1 MSAVGLLDAAAER
14 RPKRTADQ
22 SAAELG
28 GRLVAPLPLSFT
40 LDADHEAHEP
50 IEARGG
56 RRDDVRLLVSPGT
69 AEPILTTFRS
79 LPDHLQPGDLAVVN
93 TSGTVAAAL
102 DVVIEGHGDAV
113 LHVSTELPGDLW
125 MVEPRRKIANGATEP
140 LTLADRPTPV
150 SLDTGQ
156 PLLHLL
162 HPAPGSQRIWL
173 AVAAADSDL
182 VATMAT
188 SGRPIRYRYV
198 PRDWPLEA
206 YQTVFAVEPG
216 SAEMPSAARPF
227 TEAIVTRLVSN
238 GIGIVPATLHTG
250 VSSLEAAERPYTERY
265 RVPAATASAINAVHR
280 TGGHVIAVGTTVV
293 RALETVTDATGTV
306 HPGSGWTDVVITPD
320 RGARAVDG
328 LLTGWHEPEA
338 SHLAMLEAV
347 AGRTPLVLA
356 YERAFAA
363 GYRWHEFGDSHLIV
377 PYA

>member
-1 MSAVGLLDAAAER
+1 MSALAVLDAAER
-14 RPKRTADQ
+14 RPA
-22 SAAELG
+22 SAADATSPRPRG
-28 GRLVAPLPLSFT
+28 WLVPPLPLSFA

-50 IEARGG
+50 VEARGG

-69 AEPILTTFRS
+69 ADPILTTFHS

-93 TSGTVAAAL
+93 TSATIAAAL

-125 MVEPRRKIANGATEP
+125 MVEPRRKLANGATEP
-140 LTLADRPTPV
+140 VTLSDRSTSV
-150 SLDTGQ
+150 RLATGE
-156 PLLHLL
+156 PLLDLL
-162 HPAPGSQRIWL
+162 RAAPGSRRIWL
-173 AVAAADSDL
+173 AVAAADTDL
-182 VATMAT
+182 GATMA
-188 SGRPIRYRYV
+188 SLGRPIRYRYV

-206 YQTVFAVEPG
+206 YQTVFATEPG

-227 TEAIVTRLVSN
+227 TEEMVTRLVSD
-238 GIGIVPATLHTG
+238 GIGIVPVTLHTG
-250 VSSLEAAERPYTERY
+250 VSSLEASERPYTERY
-265 RVPAATASAINAVHR
+265 RVPAATAAAINAVR
-280 TGGHVIAVGTTVV
+280 RSGGHVIAVGTTVV
-293 RALETVTDATGTV
+293 RALETVTDATGTA
-306 HPGSGWTDVVITPD
+306 HPGSGWTDVVVTPD

-347 AGRTPLVLA
+347 AGRDALVLA

-363 GYRWHEFGDSHLIV
+363 GYRWHEFGDSHLIL

>member
-1 MSAVGLLDAAAER
+1 MNALGILDAGER
-14 RPKRTADQ
+14 RPPAVARPP
-22 SAAELG
+22 AEPRR
-28 GRLVAPLPLSFT
+28 RLVPPLPLSFT

-69 AEPILTTFRS
+69 DEPIVTTFRS
-79 LPDHLQPGDLAVVN
+79 LPDHLEPGDLAVVN
-93 TSGTVAAAL
+93 TSATVAAAL
-102 DVVIEGHGDAV
+102 DVVIEGHGHAV
-113 LHVSTELPGDLW
+113 LHVSTALPGDLW
-125 MVEPRRKIANGATEP
+125 MVEPRRKVANGATGP
-140 LTLADRPTPV
+140 LALADRPTRV
-150 SLDTGQ
+150 DLVTGH

-162 HPAPGSQRIWL
+162 HPAPGSQRLWI
-173 AVAAADSDL
+173 AVAAADTDL
-182 VATMAT
+182 AATMAAR
-188 SGRPIRYRYV
+188 GRAIRYRYV

-206 YQTVFAVEPG
+206 YQTVFASAAG

-227 TEAIVTRLVSN
+227 TEAIVTRLVSK
-238 GIGIVPATLHTG
+238 GIGVVPVTLHTG
-250 VSSLEAAERPYTERY
+250 VSSLEASERPYTERY
-265 RVPAATASAINAVHR
+265 QVPAATASAINAVHR
-280 TGGHVIAVGTTVV
+280 TGGHVVAVGTTVV

-306 HPGSGWTDVVITPD
+306 HPGSGWTDIVITPD
-320 RGARAVDG
+320 RGIRAVDG

-347 AGRTPLVLA
+347 AGREALVLA